1 MAPLTTNLPTISGSN
16 FNGTYSLAQFH
27 FHWGYSNNQGSEHTW
42 DNMKFPLEV
51 HLVHKNAMGQIT
63 VLGFFFQV
71 VLMTKLKYII
81 NEISEI

>member
-1 MAPLTTNLPTISGSN
+1 MAPLASGSVPSVSGSN
-16 FNGTYSLAQFH
+16 YNGAYNLAQFH

-51 HLVHKNAMGQIT
+51 HLVHKNTVGQLT

-71 VLMTKLKYII
+71 I
-81 NEISEI
+81 N